1 METKDL
7 KFLLKL
13 LDYRDYRTRLS
24 NFTKFSPKER
34 DKICQD
40 LDKDGLVDFTRE
52 ITGVKIAPPGR
63 ALLKM
68 DAQQLPISEKELKVL
83 EKISKTSGI
92 APSQINFQIKG
103 KRLSASERSTILQ
116 SFRDRGLIEVETK
129 LKKNGGE
136 VWLTERGQ
144 ECLQK
149 LHDYF
154 QTLRKST
161 ADKIDEIPI
170 TVQTPTKLTVGE
182 TSKPSDLE
190 ILQIIRDL
198 DRELGT
204 ENYLPIFHLRQNLQP
219 PLSRQELDRALYSLQ
234 RNDQIELSALQEVIA
249 YTPEQI
255 DAGIP
260 QDIGGPLFFIIVN

>member
-24 NFTKFSPKER
+24 NFTNFNPKER

-40 LDKDGLVDFTRE
+40 LGKDGLVDFSRE
-52 ITGVKIAPPGR
+52 IAGVKIAQPGR

-68 DAQQLPISEKELKVL
+68 DTKQLPISEKELKVL

-92 APSQINFQIKG
+92 APSKISVQIKG
-103 KRLSASERSTILQ
+103 KKLSASERSTILQ

-129 LKKNGGE
+129 LKKTGGE
-136 VWLTERGQ
+136 IWLTDRGK

-149 LHDYF
+149 LDDYF

-161 ADKIDEIPI
+161 VGSIVTPPDEVRPS
-170 TVQTPTKLTVGE
+170 TE
-182 TSKPSDLE
+182 TAVKSTKPSDRE
-190 ILQIIRDL
+190 ILQIIQDL
-198 DRELGT
+198 DVALGT
-204 ENYLPIFHLRQNLQP
+204 ENYLPIFHLRQKLQP
-219 PLSRQELDRALYSLQ
+219 PLSREELDRALYSLQ
-234 RNDQIELSALQEVIA
+234 RNDQIELSSLVDPTP
-249 YTPEQI
+249 YTAEQI
-255 DAGIP
+255 DSGIP
-260 QDIGGPLFFIIVN
+260 QDVGGCLFFIVVN